1 LRTSAIKGWAD
12 NPTPPAKVHTLANPT
27 TNKRAAAH
35 CSEANRSK
43 KKSRSPDKDPR
54 LPATYYQLVMMM
66 AMLMMASMMVMF
78 FVSGGIVRAH
88 HRRCRCDS
96 QHHRHK
102 ASHHK
107 DKYSAARAFH
117 YTSLL
122 SSSRL
127 LLRTRIYVENTYLD
141 CLGC

>member
-1 LRTSAIKGWAD
+1 VIES
-12 NPTPPAKVHTLANPT
+12 
-27 TNKRAAAH
+27 
-35 CSEANRSK
+35 
-43 KKSRSPDKDPR
+43 R

-66 AMLMMASMMVMF
+66 AMLMMASMMVVF

-88 HRRCRCDS
+88 HRRRRCDS

-127 LLRTRIYVENTYLD
+127 LRTRIYVENTYLD
-141 CLGC
+141 CLGCQDLGHSLYLNLRFDSPYTHFNPTP